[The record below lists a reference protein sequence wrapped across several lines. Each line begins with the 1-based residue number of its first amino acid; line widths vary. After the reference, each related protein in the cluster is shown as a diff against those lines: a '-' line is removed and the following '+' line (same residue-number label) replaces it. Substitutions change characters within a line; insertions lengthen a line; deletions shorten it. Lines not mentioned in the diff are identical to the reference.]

1 MKQYLTKRVLMFTGG
16 AILGAILAIL
26 LVNSKMAAPYTLTI
40 FDSSVETVMADWFQS
55 PPPVTEHGWNV
66 DRMIVFV
73 HVLMAILF
81 VGWTIYFIWCLYR
94 FRRTANPVAEPEGP
108 GKTWTTVAEYGV
120 ILAELV
126 LIVSFA
132 APLWG
137 EIMDKEQIDKI
148 KAEAAKQDGNGT
160 DIHIL
165 AKQFDWNAR
174 YGGNDGKFAPQSI
187 LRANK
192 TDNPFGIDNTD
203 GSIDDIVMLNA
214 NKADNAVV
222 VPADMPVA
230 LKITSMD
237 VIHSFKVLP
246 LRVCKDAIPGL
257 QLPIWFQVNSDY
269 LNPKEANK
277 NGEHIF
283 PITCAQL
290 CGSGHASMIGYLKV
304 VPRETYKQWLKAES
318 DKQEAARAGST
329 KTVAQAGQ

>member
-1 MKQYLTKRVLMFTGG
+1 MQYLNKRVLMFSGG
-16 AILGAILAIL
+16 AILGVVLAIL
-26 LVNSKMAAPYTLTI
+26 LVNNKMAAPHTLTI
-40 FDSSVETVMADWFQS
+40 FDNSVETVMADWFQS
-55 PPPVTEHGWNV
+55 PPPVTEHGKNV

-73 HVLMAILF
+73 HALMGVLF
-81 VGWTIYFIWCLYR
+81 VGWTAYFLWCLYR
-94 FRRTANPVAEPEGP
+94 FRRTANPVAEPDGP

-148 KAEAAKQDGNGT
+148 KAEAAKEKGNGA

-174 YGGNDGKFAPQSI
+174 YGGNDGVFAPQSI
-187 LRANK
+187 LNANK

-203 GSIDDIVMLNA
+203 GTIDDVVILNA

-222 VPADMPVA
+222 VPYDMPVA

-257 QLPIWFQVNSDY
+257 QLPIWFEVNSKY
-269 LNPKEANK
+269 LDEKTANK

-304 VPRETYKQWLKAES
+304 VSDDQYRDWLKSES
-318 DKQEAARAGST
+318 TRQKNARDP
-329 KTVAQAGQ
+329 KVAQAAP